1 MMKLI
6 GNGLERGSYMHFY
19 TPSGTAKRLYYY
31 PLCAGEFY
39 CNDEYEVNREQYNS
53 FLIIC
58 VLDGEI
64 KQGDLTVKGGEALL
78 VDCYKPHRYF
88 TDTSAHTLWLHFD
101 GGNSRE
107 LFEEIIS
114 AKGKK
119 IKCPD
124 FVSRNIFA
132 VINADSEAQQ
142 SEAVFKMLMRML
154 DTQSSANEAT
164 LSLTEAAKEY
174 IKQNYQNSLSV
185 SQIARTVNL
194 SPSYFSRIFK
204 DSTAL
209 SPYDY
214 LLSVRLDKAKE
225 LLINSNLPV
234 SEIAY
239 QCGFNSTPNFICF
252 FKKETGLSPLKFRKI
267 VF

>member
-6 GNGLERGSYMHFY
+6 GNGLEHGSYMYFY

-31 PLCAGEFY
+31 PLCACEFY

-64 KQGDLTVKGGEALL
+64 KHESLTVQSGEALL

-101 GGNSRE
+101 GSNSRE

-114 AKGKK
+114 EKGKK

-164 LSLTEAAKEY
+164 LSLTEVAKEY
-174 IKQNYQNSLSV
+174 IKQNYQNNLSV

-204 DSTAL
+204 DNTAL

-214 LLSVRLDKAKE
+214 LLSVRLDKSKE

-239 QCGFNSTPNFICF
+239 QCGFNSTSNFICF
-252 FKKETGLSPLKFRKI
+252 FKKETGISPLQFRKI
-267 VF
+267 DF

>member
-1 MMKLI
+1 MKLI

-19 TPSGTAKRLYYY
+19 TPSCTAKQLYYY

-39 CNDEYEVNREQYNS
+39 CNDKYEVNREQYNS

-64 KQGDLTVKGGEALL
+64 KHESLTGQSGEALL

-164 LSLTEAAKEY
+164 LSLTETAKEY
-174 IKQNYQNSLSV
+174 IKQNYQNNLSV

-194 SPSYFSRIFK
+194 SPSYFSRVFK
-204 DSTAL
+204 DNTAL

-214 LLSVRLDKAKE
+214 LLSVRLDKSKE

-239 QCGFNSTPNFICF
+239 QCGFNSTPNFIYF

-267 VF
+267 RF

>member
-1 MMKLI
+1 MKLI

-53 FLIIC
+53 YLIIC
-58 VLDGEI
+58 VLDGKI
-64 KQGDLTVKGGEALL
+64 KHDGITVKGGEALL
-78 VDCYKPHRYF
+78 VDCYKPHRYYS
-88 TDTSAHTLWLHFD
+88 DTSAHTLWLHFD

-107 LFEEIIS
+107 LFEEIIGT
-114 AKGKK
+114 KGKK

-132 VINADSEAQQ
+132 VMNADSEAQQ
-142 SEAVFKMLMRML
+142 SEAIFKMLMRML
-154 DTQSSANEAT
+154 DMQNSANEAT
-164 LSLTEAAKEY
+164 LSSTETAKEY
-174 IKQNYQNSLSV
+174 IKQNYQNNLSV
-185 SQIARTVNL
+185 SQIARAVNL

-204 DSTAL
+204 DNTAL

-225 LLINSNLPV
+225 LLINSHLPV

-239 QCGFNSTPNFICF
+239 RCGFNSTSNFICF
-252 FKKETGLSPLKFRKI
+252 FKKETCLSPLKFRKI
-267 VF
+267 IF